1 MGMHAYWAGL
11 GMHAWAGL
19 GMHAHQQK
27 KRPGSFLGPAYNP
40 FVADSLVASASRPGG
55 PWPTNNHPT
64 GPEDFGLLAHS
75 RGGGVL
81 VFSTRWTG

>member
-1 MGMHAYWAGL
+1 MHAL
-11 GMHAWAGL
+11 QVVPNK
-19 GMHAHQQK
+19 AHQQKKK

-40 FVADSLVASASRPGG
+40 VVADSLVASATRPGG
-55 PWPTNNHPT
+55 LRSTNNHPT